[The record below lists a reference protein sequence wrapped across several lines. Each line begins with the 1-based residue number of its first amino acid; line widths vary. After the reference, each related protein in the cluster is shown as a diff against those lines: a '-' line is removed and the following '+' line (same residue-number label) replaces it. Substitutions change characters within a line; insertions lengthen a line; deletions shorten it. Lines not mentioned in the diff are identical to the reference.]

1 MNIKEWRK
9 ACDEGWAPR
18 KYDNA
23 SREIQLS
30 LKYNPDPKA
39 TVRHHLRDTE
49 EQRKYNDEHYELW
62 GFEIDENG
70 NEHFEYGKYIIF
82 CTEEEHHSV
91 WHNVNGEN
99 NPMYGKPGTNLGKTF
114 SEEHRKR
121 ISESRI
127 NHEVSDETREK
138 ISDTLKN
145 SDKHP
150 WRGKQ
155 LPDYVRQSISDT
167 KKNSY
172 HPYRGA
178 HLSEEHRASIS
189 ESLKGHSTSDETKS
203 KISESLKGHEVSEET
218 RHKISLNSTRAMLGR
233 SHSDETKMLIRE
245 KKQLNVSLYNRYKS
259 LGGGLTWNSFQH
271 YITEIYDSET
281 DSFNMEFRV

>member
-9 ACDEGWAPR
+9 SCNEGCAPR
-18 KYDNA
+18 RYDNA
-23 SREIQLS
+23 SREIQRS
-30 LKYNPDPKA
+30 LKYNSNPNA

-70 NEHFEYGKYIIF
+70 KEHFEYGKYIIF
-82 CTEEEHHSV
+82 CTEAEHHSV

-114 SEEHRKR
+114 SEEHRR
-121 ISESRI
+121 NISESKI
-127 NHEVSDETREK
+127 GHQVSDETREK

-150 WRGKQ
+150 WRGNC
-155 LPDYVRQSISDT
+155 LPDYVKQQISDT

-172 HPYRGA
+172 HPYRGV
-178 HLSEEHRASIS
+178 HLSEEHRENIS
-189 ESLKGHSTSDETKS
+189 ESLKGHPTSDETKS
-203 KISESLKGHEVSEET
+203 RISESLKGHEVSEET
-218 RHKISLNSTRAMLGR
+218 RRKLSMNNARAMFGK
-233 SHSDETKMLIRE
+233 SHSNETKRAISE
-245 KKQLNVSLYNRYKS
+245 KKRLKVSLYNRYKS
-259 LGGGLTWNSFQH
+259 LGGYLMWNDFQH
-271 YITEIYDSET
+271 YITEIYDNDT
-281 DSFNMEFRV
+281 DSFDLEFKV